1 MEIVV
6 KNIGK
11 VKEDNIKI
19 DGITVIAGE
28 NDTGKSTIS
37 KSLFT
42 IFNSFYNIDK
52 KIIEQYNSS
61 IENIVIKNFSENL
74 DFINDSSLKKLFPD
88 NLIIN
93 SIALKNKNRIYD
105 SFSESIPSLLAYG
118 ITNNLKIYKSNSL
131 KLKNDILIYLKYH
144 NSEINNID
152 EVIKK
157 IEEIFNVSNE
167 ETEKS
172 ILTENLNNEFNK
184 QINNI
189 FSDKNGIIEIK
200 IKDKKIS
207 FEIFED
213 KVENIEKT
221 SKININM
228 EALYLDDPFIIDN
241 NFYSS
246 NPSNHKEFLRSKLF
260 SKIEDKT
267 NNIEKIIITKKLENI
282 YKKLNGVCS
291 GNIIESNKNTN
302 NFSYRFNNK
311 KLDIKNLSTGL
322 KTFVILKTLLE
333 KGILEENGVIILDEP
348 EIHLHPAWQVIFAE
362 LIVLIQKEFNMHIL
376 LNTHSPYFL
385 NAIEIYAEK
394 YNIKEKCNFYSA
406 YLSGQFSEFKDVTDN
421 IEEIYY
427 KLARPFQDLENER
440 YSDD

>member
-1 MEIVV
+1 MEIFI

-11 VKEDNIKI
+11 VKEANIKI

-42 IFNSFYNIDK
+42 VFNSFYNIDK
-52 KIIEQYNSS
+52 KITEQQKDIIKFTIAKNFAYNFELVKSITLKGFFGDTFNVNQLIDEL
-61 IENIVIKNFSENL
+61 IENFETYK
-74 DFINDSSLKKLFPD
+74 D
-88 NLIIN
+88 NN
-93 SIALKNKNRIYD
+93 V
-105 SFSESIPSLLAYG
+105 
-118 ITNNLKIYKSNSL
+118 
-131 KLKNDILIYLKYH
+131 KLKNTIVEHFKKYNFNLIEDNDI
-144 NSEINNID
+144 NEIIEKIK
-152 EVIKK
+152 EVLSIPR
-157 IEEIFNVSNE
+157 NE
-167 ETEKS
+167 AEKS
-172 ILTENLNNEFNK
+172 ILNENLNNEFNK

-189 FSDKNGIIEIK
+189 FLGEKGIIEIK
-200 IKDKKIS
+200 IKDKRIKLEIS
-207 FEIFED
+207 ENE
-213 KVENIEKT
+213 VENIEST
-221 SKININM
+221 PRININT

-394 YNIKEKCNFYSA
+394 HNIKEKCNFYSA

>member
-11 VKEDNIKI
+11 VKEANIKI
-19 DGITVIAGE
+19 NGITVIAGE

-37 KSLFT
+37 KALFT
-42 IFNSFYNIDK
+42 VFNSFYNINDK
-52 KIIEQYNSS
+52 VKQQRKRS
-61 IENIVIKNFSENL
+61 IENIINKHTVNEIDFDENFFNTFFKNSNSINLIANTIIENFATYIKDDNKLKNEILNYFKNF
-74 DFINDSSLKKLFPD
+74 D
-88 NLIIN
+88 
-93 SIALKNKNRIYD
+93 
-105 SFSESIPSLLAYG
+105 
-118 ITNNLKIYKSNSL
+118 L
-131 KLKNDILIYLKYH
+131 KLKNSTIEDISQKIGVILNISNK
-144 NSEINNID
+144 EI
-152 EVIKK
+152 E
-157 IEEIFNVSNE
+157 S
-167 ETEKS
+167 S
-172 ILTENLNNEFNK
+172 ILTDNLNNEFNG

-189 FSDKNGIIEIK
+189 FINEKGIIEIK
-200 IKDKKIS
+200 LKNKQLKFIIAN
-207 FEIFED
+207 D
-213 KVENIEKT
+213 KVEDIEKT
-221 SKININM
+221 SEIIITS
-228 EALYLDDPFIIDN
+228 EAVYLDDPFIIDK
-241 NFYSS
+241 NFD
-246 NPSNHKEFLRSKLF
+246 NEKISNHKIFLVNKLF
-260 SKIEDKT
+260 YDDEST
-267 NNIEKIIITKKLENI
+267 NNNVEKIAISKKLENI
-282 YKKLNGVCS
+282 YNRLNIVCP
-291 GNIIESNKNTN
+291 GNMVESNKNTN
-302 NFSYRFNNK
+302 DFSYRFNNK
-311 KLDIKNLSTGL
+311 ELDIKNLSAGL

-394 YNIKEKCNFYSA
+394 HNIKERCNFYSA

>member
-11 VKEDNIKI
+11 VKEANIKI
-19 DGITVIAGE
+19 NGITVIAGE

-37 KSLFT
+37 KALFT
-42 IFNSFYNIDK
+42 VFNSFYNINDK
-52 KIIEQYNSS
+52 VKQQRKRS
-61 IENIVIKNFSENL
+61 IENIINKHTVNEIDFDENFFNTFFKNSNSINLIANTIIENFATYIKDNNKLKNEILNYFKNF
-74 DFINDSSLKKLFPD
+74 D
-88 NLIIN
+88 
-93 SIALKNKNRIYD
+93 
-105 SFSESIPSLLAYG
+105 
-118 ITNNLKIYKSNSL
+118 L
-131 KLKNDILIYLKYH
+131 KLKNSTIEDISQKIGVILNISNK
-144 NSEINNID
+144 EI
-152 EVIKK
+152 E
-157 IEEIFNVSNE
+157 S
-167 ETEKS
+167 S
-172 ILTENLNNEFNK
+172 ILTDNLNNEFNG

-189 FSDKNGIIEIK
+189 FINEKGIIEIK
-200 IKDKKIS
+200 LKNKQLKFIIS
-207 FEIFED
+207 ND
-213 KVENIEKT
+213 KVEDIEKT
-221 SKININM
+221 SETIITS
-228 EALYLDDPFIIDN
+228 EAVYLDDPFIIDK
-241 NFYSS
+241 NFD
-246 NPSNHKEFLRSKLF
+246 NEKISNHKIFLVNKLF
-260 SKIEDKT
+260 YDDEST
-267 NNIEKIIITKKLENI
+267 NNNVEKIAISKKLENI
-282 YKKLNGVCS
+282 YNRLNIVCP
-291 GNIIESNKNTN
+291 GNMVESNKNTN
-302 NFSYRFNNK
+302 DISYRFNNK
-311 KLDIKNLSTGL
+311 ELDIKNLSAGL

-394 YNIKEKCNFYSA
+394 HNIKEKCNFYSA

>member
-1 MEIVV
+1 MEIII

-11 VKEDNIKI
+11 VREANIKI
-19 DGITVIAGE
+19 NGITVIAGE

-42 IFNSFYNIDK
+42 VFNSFYNIDK
-52 KIIEQYNSS
+52 KITEQQKDIIKFTIAKNFAYDLDLVK
-61 IENIVIKNFSENL
+61 NIVLGNTFNFNQLANEIIKNSEIYKYDDKN
-74 DFINDSSLKKLFPD
+74 
-88 NLIIN
+88 
-93 SIALKNKNRIYD
+93 LKNKIVEHFKKYNFNLIED
-105 SFSESIPSLLAYG
+105 DDINEIIEKIKEILNIPN
-118 ITNNLKIYKSNSL
+118 T
-131 KLKNDILIYLKYH
+131 
-144 NSEINNID
+144 
-152 EVIKK
+152 
-157 IEEIFNVSNE
+157 

-172 ILTENLNNEFNK
+172 ILNQNLNNEFNK

-189 FSDKNGIIEIK
+189 FSGEKGIIEIK
-200 IKDKKIS
+200 IKDKRIKL
-207 FEIFED
+207 EILKNE
-213 KVENIEKT
+213 VENIEST
-221 SKININM
+221 PRININT
-228 EALYLDDPFIIDN
+228 EALYLDDPFIIDS
-241 NFYSS
+241 NFY
-246 NPSNHKEFLRSKLF
+246 NNLSNHKEFLRYKLF
-260 SKIEDKT
+260 SEIEDKT
-267 NNIEKIIITKKLENI
+267 NNIGKIIITKKLENI
-282 YKKLNGVCS
+282 YKKLNSICS

-302 NFSYRFNNK
+302 DFSYRFNNK
-311 KLDIKNLSTGL
+311 ELDIKNLSAGL

-333 KGILEENGVIILDEP
+333 KGILEENGIIILDEP

-394 YNIKEKCNFYSA
+394 HNIKERCNFYST

>member
-1 MEIVV
+1 MEIFI

-11 VKEDNIKI
+11 VKEANIKI
-19 DGITVIAGE
+19 AGITVIAGE

-42 IFNSFYNIDK
+42 VFNSFYNIDK
-52 KIIEQYNSS
+52 KIIGQYNSS
-61 IENIVIKNFSENL
+61 IENIIIKNFSENL

-118 ITNNLKIYKSNSL
+118 ITDNLKIYKSNSL
-131 KLKNDILIYLKYH
+131 KLKNDILMYLKYH

-152 EVIKK
+152 KVIKK
-157 IEEIFNVSNE
+157 IEEILNVSNK

-200 IKDKKIS
+200 IKDKKIKI
-207 FEIFED
+207 EILENEI
-213 KVENIEKT
+213 KNIEKT
-221 SKININM
+221 CEININT
-228 EALYLDDPFIIDN
+228 ESLYLDDPFIIDS
-241 NFYSS
+241 NFY
-246 NPSNHKEFLRSKLF
+246 NNLSNHKEFLRYKLF
-260 SKIEDKT
+260 SEIEDKT

-282 YKKLNGVCS
+282 YKKLNSICS
-291 GNIIESNKNTN
+291 GYMIESNKNTN
-302 NFSYRFNNK
+302 DFSYRFNNK
-311 KLDIKNLSTGL
+311 ELDIKNLSAGL
-322 KTFVILKTLLE
+322 KTFIILKTLLE
-333 KGILEENGVIILDEP
+333 KGILDENGVIILDEP

-394 YNIKEKCNFYSA
+394 HNIKERCSFYSA

-421 IEEIYY
+421 IEKIYY

>member
-1 MEIVV
+1 MEIFI

-11 VKEDNIKI
+11 VKEANIKI
-19 DGITVIAGE
+19 NGITVIAGE

-42 IFNSFYNIDK
+42 VFNSFYNIDK
-52 KIIEQYNSS
+52 KISEQQKDFIKFTIAKNFAYDLDLVK
-61 IENIVIKNFSENL
+61 NIVLGDTFNFNQLVNEIIKNSEIYKY
-74 DFINDSSLKKLFPD
+74 DDIN
-88 NLIIN
+88 
-93 SIALKNKNRIYD
+93 LKNKIVEHFKKY
-105 SFSESIPSLLAYG
+105 
-118 ITNNLKIYKSNSL
+118 NLDLIED
-131 KLKNDILIYLKYH
+131 NDI
-144 NSEINNID
+144 NEII
-152 EVIKK
+152 EKIK
-157 IEEIFNVSNE
+157 EIFNIPNAE
-167 ETEKS
+167 AEKS
-172 ILTENLNNEFNK
+172 ILNENISSEFNN

-189 FSDKNGIIEIK
+189 FSDDKGIIGIK
-200 IKDKKIS
+200 IKDKKIKI
-207 FEIFED
+207 EIIEN
-213 KVENIEKT
+213 KVKNIEKT
-221 SKININM
+221 CEININT
-228 EALYLDDPFIIDN
+228 ESLYLDDPFIIDS
-241 NFYSS
+241 NFYNN
-246 NPSNHKEFLRSKLF
+246 NPSNHIEFLRYKLF

-282 YKKLNGVCS
+282 YKKLNTICS
-291 GNIIESNKNTN
+291 GNIIESNKNN
-302 NFSYRFNNK
+302 NRFSYRFNNK
-311 KLDIKNLSTGL
+311 EIDVKNLSAGL

-385 NAIEIYAEK
+385 NAIEIYSK
-394 YNIKEKCNFYSA
+394 KHNIEEKCNFYSA
-406 YLSGQFSEFKDVTDN
+406 YLSGQLSEFKDVTDN